1 MMTQNELSDIIP
13 NIEKALPFV
22 DSVTIIDGGSKD
34 GTIMYFRNWQK
45 SEPKIRFYISPWEDD
60 FPKQRN
66 KYVAKVAEI
75 AQPGDWLLTADPD
88 EYFEQLTF
96 EKLHND
102 AFEGDPN
109 APAVELAA
117 RAAELCGMRQGS
129 DGDIL
134 GFKVSCDARL
144 FAHEYPAMTVLTAGA
159 GRLNLAHSDEEQI
172 DLEELRRVVA
182 FLVLFVLLQTGT
194 LSLE

>member
-1 MMTQNELSDIIP
+1 AQGFVPTHRIDEIRKRVHRAVLRGARRYL
-13 NIEKALPFV
+13 IEQGHP
-22 DSVTIIDGGSKD
+22 
-34 GTIMYFRNWQK
+34 Q
-45 SEPKIRFYISPWEDD
+45 P
-60 FPKQRN
+60 
-66 KYVAKVAEI
+66 AESI
-75 AQPGDWLLTADPD
+75 AAT
-88 EYFEQLTF
+88 TF

-109 APAVELAA
+109 APAVELAV

-144 FAHEYPAMTVLTAGA
+144 FAHEYPGMTVLTAGA

-172 DLEELRRVVA
+172 DLEE
-182 FLVLFVLLQTGT
+182 
-194 LSLE
+194 